1 MPALEPNTIF
11 AEKYRIEALMGSG
24 GFSHVYRA
32 TQIDVERTVALK
44 IFSPME
50 SNRTANSDS
59 TQMRNLLER
68 FEQEAKLISKLKS
81 PSTITMYDFGTAGS
95 QQMYMAL
102 EFVDGLDLSDVTRV
116 HGAIHAERVARILDQ
131 TLESLHEAHYYGI
144 IHRDIKPQNIMV
156 FEHLGKRD
164 QVRLLD
170 FGISRFQDSAHAE
183 YKNLTADDA
192 LVGTP
197 RYMAPEYIRG
207 QAATPAADI
216 YSLGLVMYEL
226 LVGEKAITAKEQIKI
241 FAKQLS
247 KKSIKLPDDVPDLD
261 APLRAIIDRM
271 IEKDLG
277 VRYATIAEI
286 QEELSMRPRGRAP
299 SVAVPVLE
307 VSAFEPEPEL
317 EAGAP
322 PASFTQASEPPP
334 GAERT
339 PKPSTV
345 SGVIMKRRKRGATQ
359 SGSFSRPL
367 SSTGSHSRV
376 DRPASGIIR
385 RPKTNPKQPAPA
397 STSPEPS
404 PKPAPGRSQP
414 EQRPR
419 APRSSDHTTGQH
431 SALLLEE
438 RPDQLEGQ
446 AAQRVGSVMGAWK
459 LEKVIG
465 VGGAA
470 AVFRARRGDQV
481 AALKTLHPEKQ
492 QHRVSRARFAR
503 EGKILSMLDHPN
515 IIKVFDAG
523 ESSDGELYY
532 VMEILEGMGLDELI
546 KKRGALAE
554 SSIST
559 IARQVLSALA
569 DAHDAGVVHRD
580 IKPENVFI
588 TKSREIKLLDFGVA
602 SIARTNEKLT
612 QDGAILGT
620 PAFMAPEQ
628 ARGRLDLISPA
639 SDTFSVGALLYHALA
654 DEYVHPAATAE
665 EIMIHAA
672 TKRARSIARKRSE
685 LDPRLIAVIDR
696 SLKFNPRERFQNA
709 REMLDALEGRLALDA
724 SSEDDLS
731 LADAAPSLTH
741 RPKAPTAKEKT
752 RAQSQIARERHRA
765 MDDELE
771 EDDEIISLVTKK
783 LGQIFVGIERTI
795 AMVRRYSW
803 DHPEVQN
810 QSARMFELLITFVA
824 DYPHYAGVDIKP
836 YSFTFRG
843 EEIWVP
849 NSPFDAIPYNLFSA
863 GLRGFEFRVGLDEEE
878 FLGLLE
884 CFAINPQRDLAP
896 EDDIATVMWERGF
909 KNIEML
915 LVANIK
921 IDAAGDQEGYLDE
934 CGKEVEVVLER
945 LDKIDELE
953 QHRALI
959 LTDLGDD
966 AVAEANSLLFQQ
978 ENQDSAQPWMMSGLL
993 SQAELAQLSSAIE
1006 RPSSTQAK
1014 LPYVLASTLDEANS
1028 AEEKAHLFGHIETM
1042 FIRMIRKKE
1051 TFDVLQLHAR
1061 LKAQLPD
1068 RDAQLAFTQRN
1079 FNATNYTLLLEHTG
1093 DAITHKRFTDELPP
1107 KRVAKYLHDFLAALP
1122 SEAGQAVSELYIR
1135 VMLDK
1140 VFVTVCYAF
1149 LQTHATGNEE
1159 VIGKMLPHVT
1169 LQHARVLAKILQDL
1183 DTKDS
1188 RYALRWANDQRDE
1201 QYQID
1206 ILSWRAA
1213 RAPDEVAPEVI
1224 ALASAPNPNVRV
1236 RALQAAQDHKIP
1248 GLYEF
1253 ITTRIESDDF
1263 FKCPYS
1269 ERRAS
1274 LELVFR
1280 ENLGK
1285 ALSLC
1290 TNIVNS
1296 HGLTPNPTLDTTRML
1311 AIELLV
1317 PHLTNP
1323 SAYDAVRNAT
1333 RRRPWNSKELQKVA
1347 TRAIQQFDESVS

>member
-50 SNRTANSDS
+50 SNRKANSDS

-81 PSTITMYDFGTAGS
+81 PSTITMYDFGTGAD

-102 EFVDGLDLSDVTRV
+102 EFVDGMDLSDVTRAE
-116 HGAIHAERVARILDQ
+116 GAIHAERVARILDQ

-144 IHRDIKPQNIMV
+144 IHRDIKPQNIMI

-216 YSLGLVMYEL
+216 YSLGLVMFEL
-226 LVGEKAITAKEQIKI
+226 LVGQKAITAKEQIKI

-247 KKSIKLPDDVPDLD
+247 KRSITLPEDVPGLD
-261 APLRAIIDRM
+261 VNLRVIINKM

-277 VRYATIAEI
+277 LRYASIAEI
-286 QEELSMRPRGRAP
+286 QEDLVMRPRGRVP
-299 SVAVPVLE
+299 SAIAPVLDVTPVE
-307 VSAFEPEPEL
+307 SEPEL
-317 EAGAP
+317 EPGVP
-322 PASFTQASEPPP
+322 PAAAQ
-334 GAERT
+334 RT
-339 PKPSTV
+339 PIPSASSAP
-345 SGVIMKRRKRGATQ
+345 SGVIMKRRKRGAAQ
-359 SGSFSRPL
+359 SGSFARPL
-367 SSTGSHSRV
+367 TSTGSHSRV
-376 DRPASGIIR
+376 DRPASGIMR
-385 RPKTNPKQPAPA
+385 RPKTNPKQTASRTPPAPK
-397 STSPEPS
+397 EPS
-404 PKPAPGRSQP
+404 S
-414 EQRPR
+414 RPT
-419 APRSSDHTTGQH
+419 DHSTGQH
-431 SALLLEE
+431 SALILDEHGSDLDAE
-438 RPDQLEGQ
+438 
-446 AAQRVGSVMGAWK
+446 AAGRVGSVMGAWK
-459 LEKVIG
+459 LEAVIG

-470 AVFRARRGDQV
+470 AVYRARRGEEV

-492 QHRVSRARFAR
+492 RHRVSRARFAR
-503 EGKILSMLDHPN
+503 EGQLLSTLRHPN
-515 IIKVFDAG
+515 IVKVFDVG
-523 ESSDGELYY
+523 ESIDGELYM
-532 VMEILEGMGLDELI
+532 VMEVLEGMPLDELI
-546 KKRGALAE
+546 KKRGGLAE
-554 SSIST
+554 ASIST
-559 IARQVLSALA
+559 IAREVLSALA
-569 DAHDAGVVHRD
+569 AAHDAGVVHRD

-588 TKSREIKLLDFGVA
+588 TKSRAIKLLDFGVA
-602 SIARTNEKLT
+602 SVRQTDEKLT

-620 PAFMAPEQ
+620 PAFMSPEQ

-639 SDTFSVGALLYHALA
+639 SDTFSVGALLYHAIA

-672 TKRARSIARKRSE
+672 TKRAKSIARKRAD

-696 SLKFNPRERFQNA
+696 SLKFNPKERFQDA
-709 REMLDALEGRLALDA
+709 REMLDALDGKLSLDA
-724 SSEDDLS
+724 SQSDIS
-731 LADAAPSLTH
+731 LADAAPSLTQ
-741 RPKAPTAKEKT
+741 RPKTTSAKEKT

-771 EDDEIISLVTKK
+771 DDEEVLSLVRKK

-810 QSARMFELLITFVA
+810 QSARMFEQLITFVA

-843 EEIWVP
+843 EEVWVP
-849 NSPFDAIPYNLFSA
+849 NAPFDAIPYNLFSA
-863 GLRGFEFRVGLDEEE
+863 GLRGFEFKIGLDDEE

-896 EDDIATVMWERGF
+896 EDDIVTVMWERGF
-909 KNIEML
+909 KNIDML
-915 LVANIK
+915 LVSNIK
-921 IDAAGDQEGYLDE
+921 IDATGDQEGYLDE

-966 AVAEANSLLFQQ
+966 AVAEANSLLYQQ
-978 ENQDSAQPWMMSGLL
+978 REQDGAQPWMMSGLL
-993 SQAELAQLSSAIE
+993 SQAELAQLSAAIE
-1006 RPSSTQAK
+1006 LGSNPQSK
-1014 LPYVLASTLDEANS
+1014 LPYVLAYTLSEARS
-1028 AEEKAHLFGHIETM
+1028 AEERANLSGHIETM

-1051 TFDVLQLHAR
+1051 TFDVLQLHSR

-1068 RDAQLAFTQRN
+1068 PNARVAFTQRN

-1107 KRVAKYLHDFLAALP
+1107 KRVAKYLHDLLVTLP
-1122 SEAGQAVSELYIR
+1122 SDAAQAVSELYIR

-1140 VFVTVCYAF
+1140 TFVTICYAF
-1149 LQTHATGNEE
+1149 LQSRATDNEE

-1169 LQHARVLAKILQDL
+1169 LQHARILAKILQDL
-1183 DTKDS
+1183 DTPES

-1201 QYQID
+1201 QFQID
-1206 ILSWRAA
+1206 ILSWRAQ

-1333 RRRPWNSKELQKVA
+1333 RRRPWNSKELQRVA
-1347 TRAIQQFDESVS
+1347 TRAIQAFDESVS